1 MPKEKAPSRDPRV
14 VFLMETDRMPKKIRH
29 IRSKLF
35 LWYEKNQRP
44 LPWRETDDPYR
55 IWVSE
60 VMLQQTQVNT
70 VLPFY
75 RAFFLEFPNVKSL
88 AQADITDVLKVWEG
102 MGYYARARNLHRA
115 ANTVVEKHHGKIPGN
130 WHEFRRLPGVGDYI
144 ASAVLSIAFHEPHA
158 VVDGNVKRVMA
169 RLLQIDAAVNK
180 SGSYKIFK
188 DACETLLDPENPGM
202 FNQALME
209 LGALICKP
217 KNPNCGIC
225 PLQSFCRAYQCQTLD
240 EYPKRIKKPPTPE
253 YHIAVGV
260 VFKNTRVLIT
270 RRKLEGLLGG
280 LWEFPGG
287 KVRNGESAE
296 AACVREIREEVN
308 ISVEVN
314 SFLIRVKHAYTH
326 FKIYADVFCCNYLTG
341 NVQLN
346 GPIDYLW
353 IKLEDIDRYPFPKAN
368 HKFIPLLKQMNL

>member
-1 MPKEKAPSRDPRV
+1 MG
-14 VFLMETDRMPKKIRH
+14 TDRMPKKIRH

-35 LWYEKNQRP
+35 LWYKKNQRP
-44 LPWRETDDPYR
+44 LPWRKTDDPYR

-75 RAFFLEFPNVKSL
+75 RAFFPEFPNVKSL

-115 ANTVVEKHHGKIPGN
+115 AMTVVEKYDGKIPDN
-130 WHEFRRLPGVGDYI
+130 WHDFRKLPGVGDYI

-169 RLLQIDAAVNK
+169 RLLQIDAPVNK
-180 SGSYKIFK
+180 SASYKIFK
-188 DACETLLDPENPGM
+188 EACETLLDRKHPGM
-202 FNQALME
+202 FNQAIME

-217 KNPNCGIC
+217 RNPNCGTC

-296 AACVREIREEVN
+296 VACVREIREEVN
-308 ISVEVN
+308 ICVEVN
-314 SFLIRVKHAYTH
+314 SFLTRVKHAYTH

-341 NVQLN
+341 NVKLN

-353 IKLEDIDRYPFPKAN
+353 IKLQDIDRYPFPKAN
-368 HKFIPLLKQMNL
+368 HKFIPLLKQMKL